1 LEDLVASVTLA
12 HFRELVVGSAPDS
25 SASAGPWVELSG
37 LAVDRLSG
45 VSPSSIAG
53 APTNL
58 NLGAD
63 SLAKTLKAASATDR
77 TTLFRAL
84 VAAANKASASDATTA
99 SGEIGFYTKD
109 SLSADIGNAA
119 FADTVHTGAL
129 IGPISTSAG
138 PQLFLVESRYSG
150 TLDQRAQVALQQ
162 VRSDSAPNLATYTA
176 QFSPADVALATD
188 AGWRA
193 EPEFGST
200 ESVRAALFD
209 TAIGVLSDPFVLD
222 GKLAV
227 AVVTERRTAVPD
239 ARSLARLTLDG
250 YDAWFAVEY
259 AKAKI
264 TESDHPLPELEPSLS
279 PSPVVSAPPVLPSAP
294 ALETPNVPVMP
305 GQPAATSVPTDA
317 FGLPTGP

>member
-1 LEDLVASVTLA
+1 
-12 HFRELVVGSAPDS
+12 
-25 SASAGPWVELSG
+25 
-37 LAVDRLSG
+37 
-45 VSPSSIAG
+45 
-53 APTNL
+53 
-58 NLGAD
+58 
-63 SLAKTLKAASATDR
+63 
-77 TTLFRAL
+77 